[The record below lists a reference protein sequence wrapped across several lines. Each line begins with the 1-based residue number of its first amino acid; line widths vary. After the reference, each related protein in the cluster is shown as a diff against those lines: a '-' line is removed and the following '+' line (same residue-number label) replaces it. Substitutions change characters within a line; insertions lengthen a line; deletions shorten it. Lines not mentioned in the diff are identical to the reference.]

1 MKWKDL
7 EKFQKRKV
15 ITWASFFI
23 IVSVVFLTYACV
35 YMLQEGNKIKNEYE
49 QTLKVDSDAL
59 ALKEKLSKNATMV
72 TSGTYV
78 ETVKDISFK
87 NTNFRVSFITW
98 FKWEGNDKLD
108 FLNNGFRVYNGV
120 INKLEPIKN
129 YSKDGVRY
137 QEARVDVTVSKNF
150 NISRFPLGGNILKF
164 YIEPNEYTIDEV
176 VFVPDVENSGVN
188 KNLNIASYS
197 LVRHNISENVVSYP
211 NTMNNPR
218 FQNPRVT
225 SEIATVIE
233 LERSDW
239 GLYLKCFIALIGTS
253 IWVFMAF
260 YVCANHKVN
269 ALGMVPATLFGSIA
283 NLMVGANL
291 LPDVVELGLVEF
303 VNIFTVMIIIGC
315 IFGIINTNRI
325 RETSDHLFEKYFG
338 RFMFYTLLI
347 IFLVGEVILPV
358 AAIAWGN

>member
-1 MKWKDL
+1 
-7 EKFQKRKV
+7 
-15 ITWASFFI
+15 
-23 IVSVVFLTYACV
+23 
-35 YMLQEGNKIKNEYE
+35 
-49 QTLKVDSDAL
+49 
-59 ALKEKLSKNATMV
+59 
-72 TSGTYV
+72 
-78 ETVKDISFK
+78 
-87 NTNFRVSFITW
+87 
-98 FKWEGNDKLD
+98 
-108 FLNNGFRVYNGV
+108 
-120 INKLEPIKN
+120 
-129 YSKDGVRY
+129 
-137 QEARVDVTVSKNF
+137 DVTVSKNF

-197 LVRHNISENVVSYP
+197 LVRHNISENVISYP

-347 IFLVGEVILPV
+347 IFLVGEVILPI